1 MRSTIYAPG
10 NRVVIRDAEWLVK
23 KVSYT
28 SKQDCVLEVVGL
40 SELVKDKESKFVV
53 GFEHKIIPIDPNDT
67 EFIIDTSSGYR
78 DSLLYMESLLRKRT
92 PKDAKIYTGDKAA
105 IDPVPFQMEPASKAL
120 KQHRQRI
127 LIADAVGLGKTIEC
141 GILASELIKR
151 GRGKRI
157 LVLAVKSMLT
167 QFQKEMWTR
176 FTIPLVRLDSQ
187 GIQRVKQHIPAG
199 HNPFLYFDKSII
211 SIDTL
216 KREVEYRHYL
226 EHAWWDI
233 IIIDEAHN
241 VAERGTN
248 SMRSKLAKLIS
259 SRSDTLIMLS
269 ATPHDG
275 KKESFASLMNMLD
288 TTAIA
293 DPSNYGPEDI
303 KGLFIRRF
311 KKDIK
316 DQVTKQF
323 KERTIDR
330 IITPASMAEEQAY
343 DLLTALSFKRIDTRA
358 RLGSMLFKTVL
369 IKSLF
374 SSPAAC
380 IKTCRN
386 RINRLTQDDYTEY
399 LDDILQLETFVTAV
413 EKINKD
419 DFSKYRKLVGFLKKN
434 DWNWNRND
442 SHDRLV
448 IFTERIETLKFLKEE
463 LLKDLS
469 LKENQLE
476 ILHGSMG
483 DGDIQKIVEDFGNE
497 QSPLRVLIA
506 SDVASEG
513 INLHYQ
519 SHRLI
524 HFDIPWSLMVFQQRN
539 GRIDRYG
546 QDQEPLIYYLLTES
560 DNNKIK
566 GDQRVLDLLIEKD
579 QQVHESIGDPAEF
592 TGRYTT
598 EDEELLTAD
607 AIEAEDGIAL
617 LDRVFKQAEL
627 DPMADLLSL
636 LDENEPDNTEV
647 FAEDSSFFK
656 KDYDYIKQA
665 IQYLQHQ
672 QNWSVDYATDG
683 NTILLQR
690 DENLK
695 KQFSVL
701 EKSLPS
707 EIIPTIGEKYIFTD
721 NIDDVKLE
729 MERCRKEETAW
740 PKKMLLWDQNPFV
753 GWITDRL
760 LTVFGRNQAP
770 FIYVP
775 RIQGRGETIV
785 LLSGMIPNLKGQP
798 VVEDW
803 FAVVFEQLQFKEV
816 LTIEQFMRR
825 TGLGERQ
832 IPNSQRQGDPKI
844 IKYVLPESLKI
855 GKEEILR
862 SKELYKQQINPQ
874 VVEQIEKLKTL
885 EERQYRF
892 TERTT
897 YGEERKD
904 RENRRIAKN
913 FQEYTEWIKSTLRC
927 GDDPYLRVICM
938 VQEDMA

>member
-1 MRSTIYAPG
+1 MENAIFAPG
-10 NRVVIRDAEWLVK
+10 NRVVVRDAEWLVK
-23 KVSYT
+23 KVAFT
-28 SKQDCVLEVVGL
+28 QKHDCLLDIVGL
-40 SELVKDKESKFVV
+40 SELVKGKESKFVV
-53 GFEHKIIPIDPNDT
+53 RLENEIIPIDPEDT
-67 EFIIDTSSGYR
+67 EFILDTSSGYR

-92 PKDAKIYTGDKAA
+92 PKDAKIYTGDSAA
-105 IDPVPFQMEPASKAL
+105 IDTVPFQMEPAFKAL
-120 KQHRQRI
+120 QQHRQRI

-141 GILASELIKR
+141 GVLVSELIKR

-187 GIQRVKQHIPAG
+187 GIQKVKQHIPAG

-216 KREVEYRHYL
+216 KREAEYRHYL

-293 DPSNYGPEDI
+293 NPSNYGPEDI

-316 DQVTKQF
+316 DQVTTQF
-323 KERTIDR
+323 KERTIKK
-330 IITPASMAEEQAY
+330 IITPASIIEEEAY
-343 DLLTALSFKRIDTRA
+343 NALTELSFKRIDQQVRTG
-358 RLGSMLFKTVL
+358 LMLFKTVL
-369 IKSLF
+369 LKSLF

-380 IKTCRN
+380 IKTCNN
-386 RINRLTQDDYTEY
+386 RIERLKKDDCSEY
-399 LDDILQLETFVTAV
+399 PDDIYQLEAFVSKV
-413 EKINKD
+413 EKIQKD
-419 DFSKYRKLVGFLKKN
+419 DFSKYKKLIAFLNRN
-434 DWNWNRND
+434 DWNWDKNNP
-442 SHDRLV
+442 HDRLV
-448 IFTERIETLKFLKEE
+448 IFTERIETLTFLQKE
-463 LLKDLS
+463 LLKDLR
-469 LKENQLE
+469 LKENQLGV
-476 ILHGSMG
+476 LYGSMS
-483 DGDIQKIVEDFGNE
+483 DSDIQNVVEDFGNE

-560 DNNKIK
+560 ANNSLK
-566 GDQRVLDLLIEKD
+566 GDQRVLELLIEKD

-592 TGRYTT
+592 TGKYTA
-598 EDEELLTAD
+598 EDEELLTAS
-607 AIEAEDGIAL
+607 AIESDDGVAL
-617 LDRVFKQAEL
+617 LDREFAQASM
-627 DPMADLLSL
+627 DPMADLMSMLVVQDS
-636 LDENEPDNTEV
+636 DTNEM
-647 FAEDSSFFK
+647 FAEASSFFK
-656 KDYDYIKQA
+656 NDYDYIKQS
-665 IQYLQHQ
+665 IQHLSHQ
-672 QNWSVDYATDG
+672 QNWSVDYASDG
-683 NTILLQR
+683 HTILLQR
-690 DENLK
+690 DEKLK
-695 KQFSVL
+695 RQFSVL

-707 EIIPTIGEKYIFTD
+707 EIIPKIGEKYIFTD
-721 NIDDVKLE
+721 NIDDVKKE

-760 LTVFGRNQAP
+760 LAVFGRNQAP

-803 FAVVFEQLQFKEV
+803 FAIVFEQLQFKEV
-816 LTIEQFMRR
+816 ITIEQFMRR
-825 TGLGERQ
+825 TGLGERP
-832 IPNSQRQGDPKI
+832 IPNTKRPVDHQVVKH
-844 IKYVLPESLKI
+844 VLPESLQI
-855 GKEEILR
+855 GKEEIR
-862 SKELYKQQINPQ
+862 KSRELYKQRINPQ
-874 VVEQIEKLKTL
+874 VIEQIEKLQTL
-885 EERQYRF
+885 EKRQYLF
-892 TERTT
+892 TEETFN
-897 YGEERKD
+897 GQERKD

-913 FQEYTEWIKSTLRC
+913 FKEYSDWINSTLRC
-927 GDDPYLRVICM
+927 GEDPYLRVICM
-938 VQEDMA
+938 VQEDM

>member
-1 MRSTIYAPG
+1 MNSKIYAAG

-23 KVSYT
+23 SVFYT
-28 SKQDCVLEVVGL
+28 EHQDCILDVVGL
-40 SELVKDKESKFVV
+40 SELVKDKECKFVV
-53 GFEHKIIPIDPNDT
+53 GFEKEIVPIDPKDT
-67 EFIIDTSSGYR
+67 RFILDASAGYR

-92 PKDAKIYTGDKAA
+92 PKDAMIYVGDKAA
-105 IDPVPFQMEPASKAL
+105 IDPVPFQMEPAHKAL
-120 KQHRQRI
+120 EQHRQRI

-141 GILASELIKR
+141 GVLVSELIKR

-176 FTIPLVRLDSQ
+176 FSIPLVRLDSR
-187 GIQRVKQHIPAG
+187 GIQQVKQHVPAG

-216 KREVEYRHYL
+216 KREAEYRHYL

-259 SRSDTLIMLS
+259 TRSDTLIMLS

-288 TTAIA
+288 STAIA

-316 DQVTKQF
+316 HQVTSQF
-323 KERTIDR
+323 KER
-330 IITPASMAEEQAY
+330 IIRKITAASSPAEERAF
-343 DLLTALSFKRIDTRA
+343 DLLTGLSFKRLDARA
-358 RLGSMLFKTVL
+358 RTGSMLFKTVL
-369 IKSLF
+369 VKSLF

-386 RINRLTQDDYTEY
+386 RINRLTGEDYSEY
-399 LDDILQLETFVTAV
+399 LDDILQLETFVEAV
-413 EKINKD
+413 ERIGKES
-419 DFSKYRKLVGFLKKN
+419 FSKYQRLVSFLKKN
-434 DWNWNRND
+434 SWEWNRD
-442 SHDRLV
+442 DPHDRLV
-448 IFTERIETLKFLKEE
+448 IFTERIETLRFLKEG
-463 LLKDLS
+463 LAADLKLKDH
-469 LKENQLE
+469 QIG
-476 ILHGSMG
+476 ILYGSMS
-483 DGDIQKIVEDFGNE
+483 DSDIQQIVEDFGNE
-497 QSPLRVLIA
+497 QSPLRLLIA

-546 QDQEPLIYYLLTES
+546 QDQEPLIHYMLTES
-560 DNNKIK
+560 DNAQIK

-579 QQVHESIGDPAEF
+579 QQVHESIGDPTEF
-592 TGRYTT
+592 TGLYTI
-598 EDEELLTAD
+598 EDQEYQTAR
-607 AIEAEDGIAL
+607 AIEAEDGAAML
-617 LDRVFKQAEL
+617 ENSYAQAMK
-627 DPMADLLSL
+627 DPMADLMSL
-636 LDENEPDNTEV
+636 LDAEPVQLDEV
-647 FAEDSSFFK
+647 FADGCSFFK
-656 KDYDYIKQA
+656 KDYEYVRGA
-665 IQYLQHQ
+665 IAFLKDRQSW
-672 QNWSVDYATDG
+672 NVEFPEDG
-683 NTILLQR
+683 HSILLQR
-690 DENLK
+690 DNNLK

-707 EIIPTIGEKYIFTD
+707 EVLPAVGEKYIFTD
-721 NIDDVKLE
+721 RIEDVKLE

-740 PKKMLLWDQNPFV
+740 PKKMLLWDQNPFI
-753 GWITDRL
+753 GWVTDRL
-760 LTVFGRNQAP
+760 QTVFGRNEAP
-770 FIYVP
+770 YITVP
-775 RIQGRGETIV
+775 NIQGSGDSII

-816 LTIEQFMRR
+816 LSINEFMER
-825 TGLGERQ
+825 TGLGKKPL
-832 IPNSQRQGDPKI
+832 PNSGNQIDEQLVNYI
-844 IKYVLPESLKI
+844 LPESLKI

-862 SKELYKQQINPQ
+862 SREAYKQRINPQ
-874 VVEQIEKLKTL
+874 IIEQMDKLKIL
-885 EERQYRF
+885 EKQQYQF
-892 TERTT
+892 TESSL
-897 YGEERKD
+897 YGKERKD
-904 RENRRIAKN
+904 RENRRIAKT
-913 FQEYTEWIKSTLRC
+913 FEEYSDWIKKTLNC
-927 GDDPYLRVICM
+927 GKDPYLRVICM
-938 VQEDMA
+938 VQEVK

>member
-28 SKQDCVLEVVGL
+28 SKQDCILDVVGL

-53 GFEHKIIPIDPNDT
+53 GLEHEIISIDPKDT
-67 EFIIDTSSGYR
+67 GFIVDTSPGYR
-78 DSLLYMESLLRKRT
+78 DSLLYMESLLRKQT

-105 IDPVPFQMEPASKAL
+105 IDPVPFQMEPAHKAL
-120 KQHRQRI
+120 QQHRQRI

-141 GILASELIKR
+141 GILTSELIKR

-216 KREVEYRHYL
+216 KRETEYRHYL

-259 SRSDTLIMLS
+259 NRSDTLIMLS

-288 TTAIA
+288 STAIA

-330 IITPASMAEEQAY
+330 IITEASASEEHAY
-343 DLLTALSFKRIDTRA
+343 NLLTALSFKQIDARVRI
-358 RLGSMLFKTVL
+358 GSMLFKTVL

-386 RINRLTQDDYTEY
+386 RINRLENEDYTEY
-399 LDDILQLETFVTAV
+399 LDDIQQLEAFVKAV
-413 EKINKD
+413 EQIKKD
-419 DFSKYRKLVGFLKKN
+419 EFSKYRKLVTFLKKN
-434 DWNWNRND
+434 DWNWDRND
-442 SHDRLV
+442 PHDRLV
-448 IFTERIETLKFLKEE
+448 IFTERIETLKFLQKE
-463 LLKDLS
+463 LLQDLG
-469 LKENQLE
+469 LKADQLE

-483 DGDIQKIVEDFGNE
+483 DTDIQKIVEDFGNE

-546 QDQEPLIYYLLTES
+546 QDQEPLIYYMLTKS
-560 DNNKIK
+560 DNAKIT

-592 TGRYTT
+592 TRRYTT
-598 EDEELLTAD
+598 EDEELLTAS
-607 AIEAEDGIAL
+607 AIESDDGIAL
-617 LDRVFKQAEL
+617 LDKEFGQEKP

-636 LDENEPDNTEV
+636 LDATTSLDTEV
-647 FAEDSSFFK
+647 FADDSSFFK

-665 IQYLQHQ
+665 IQYLQHRQ
-672 QNWSVDYATDG
+672 DWSVDYAPDG
-683 NTILLQR
+683 HTILLQR
-690 DENLK
+690 DETLK
-695 KQFSVL
+695 NQFSVL

-707 EIIPTIGEKYIFTD
+707 EIIPNIGEKYIFTD
-721 NIDDVKLE
+721 NIEDVKLE
-729 MERCRKEETAW
+729 MDRCRKEETAW

-760 LTVFGRNQAP
+760 FTVFGRNEAP

-775 RIQGRGETIV
+775 RMQGLGETIV

-803 FAVVFEQLQFKEV
+803 FAVVFVQLQFKEV
-816 LTIEQFMRR
+816 IPIEAFMRR
-825 TGLGERQ
+825 TGLGNKQ
-832 IPNSQRQGDPKI
+832 IPNSQRRGDPSI
-844 IKYVLPESLKI
+844 IQRVLPESLKK
-855 GKEEILR
+855 GKEAILQSR
-862 SKELYKQQINPQ
+862 ERYKQRINPQ
-874 VVEQIEKLKTL
+874 VIEQVEKLRIL

-892 TERTT
+892 AEGTI
-897 YGEERKD
+897 YGQERKD

-913 FQEYTEWIKSTLRC
+913 FKEYTEWIQSTLRC
-927 GDDPYLRVICM
+927 GEDPYLRVICM

>member
-1 MRSTIYAPG
+1 MGNTVYAPG

-23 KVSYT
+23 NVVYT
-28 SKQDCVLEVVGL
+28 ADRACVLDAVGL
-40 SELVKDKESKFVV
+40 SELVKDKQSKFIV
-53 GFEHKIIPIDPNDT
+53 GLEKEIIPIDPKDVRFT
-67 EFIIDTSSGYR
+67 QDVSPGYR
-78 DSLLYMESLLRKRT
+78 DSLLYMESLLRKRA
-92 PKDAKIYTGDKAA
+92 PKDGKIHVGDKAA
-105 IDPVPFQMEPASKAL
+105 IDPIPFQMEPAFKAL
-120 KQHRQRI
+120 QQHRQRI

-141 GILASELIKR
+141 GVLVSELIKR

-216 KREVEYRHYL
+216 KREAEYRHYL

-259 SRSDTLIMLS
+259 GRSDTLIMLS

-288 TTAIA
+288 STAIA

-316 DQVTKQF
+316 AQVTSQF
-323 KERTIDR
+323 KERTIEK
-330 IITPASMAEEQAY
+330 ITTSASEVEEQAF
-343 DLLTALSFKRIDTRA
+343 DLLSALSFKRIDARVRA
-358 RLGSMLFKTVL
+358 GSMLFKTVL

-386 RINRLTQDDYTEY
+386 RIKRLKNDDYSEY
-399 LDDILQLETFVTAV
+399 LEDILQLEDFIAAV
-413 EKINKD
+413 EQITKEG
-419 DFSKYRKLVGFLKKN
+419 FSKYRKLANFLKKN
-434 DWNWNRND
+434 DWGWNRND
-442 SHDRLV
+442 PHDRLV

-463 LLKDLS
+463 LMKDLKF
-469 LKENQLE
+469 KEKQIG
-476 ILHGSMG
+476 ILYGSMS
-483 DGDIQKIVEDFGNE
+483 DSDIQQVVEDFGNE
-497 QSPLRVLIA
+497 QSPLQVLIA

-546 QDQEPLIYYLLTES
+546 QDQKPQIFYLLTES
-560 DNNKIK
+560 DNDKIK
-566 GDQRVLDLLIEKD
+566 GDQRVLELLIEKD

-592 TGRYTT
+592 TGKYTS
-598 EDEELLTAD
+598 EEEELLTAS
-607 AIEAEDGIAL
+607 AIESDNGAAEL
-617 LDRVFKQAEL
+617 EQTYEQASL
-627 DPMADLLSL
+627 DPMSDLLSL
-636 LDENEPDNTEV
+636 LDEDAPENEDLFTEG
-647 FAEDSSFFK
+647 SSFFS

-665 IQYLQHQ
+665 IAFLKDRQD
-672 QNWSVDYATDG
+672 WSVDYAADG
-683 NTILLQR
+683 HTFLIQR
-690 DENLK
+690 DEKLK

-701 EKSLPS
+701 EKTLPA
-707 EIIPTIGEKYIFTD
+707 EIIPAVGEKYIFTD
-721 NIDDVKLE
+721 HIEDVKQE

-753 GWITDRL
+753 SWITDRL
-760 LTVFGRNQAP
+760 QTVFGRNEAP
-770 FIYVP
+770 YISVP
-775 RIQGRGETIV
+775 SIQGQGDTIV
-785 LLSGMIPNLKGQP
+785 LLSGMIPNIKGQP

-803 FAVVFEQLQFKEV
+803 FGIVFDKMDFKEV
-816 LTIEQFMRR
+816 ISINEFMDR
-825 TGLGERQ
+825 TGLGKREL
-832 IPNSQRQGDPKI
+832 PNPQTPVNEHKVKR
-844 IKYVLPESLKI
+844 VLPESLEI
-855 GKEEILR
+855 GKQEILR
-862 SKELYKQQINPQ
+862 ARERYKQRINPQ
-874 VVEQIEKLKTL
+874 IMEQIEKLKIL
-885 EERQYRF
+885 ENRQYQF
-892 TERTT
+892 TEGSL
-897 YGEERKD
+897 YGKSRKER
-904 RENRRIAKN
+904 EFRRIARN
-913 FQEYTEWIKSTLRC
+913 FAEYTDWIKKTLNC
-927 GDDPYLRVICM
+927 GEDPFLRVICM
-938 VQEDMA
+938 VQEAE